1 MGSCENRCL
10 FFSGLTRTI
19 KLHSSPSEVWIDI
32 KLGDQ
37 MAKRELSVNKGP
49 DFIKYFEPIIEIL
62 EELGGS
68 GKSHEVTNLVI
79 DRFKFSEDDLDKK
92 NKNGG
97 STVKNRIAWAR
108 FYLAKGGILD
118 ASKRGVWIL
127 KNGYKQLYTSG
138 KAYDFFKR
146 VHQQF
151 EHNQCGSE
159 KNPLDVRV
167 DKEIGV
173 KIEDEDY
180 KDTVLQILKN
190 LPPHGFEKL
199 CQRLLR
205 ESGFKQVKVTGKSG
219 DGGIDGY
226 GVLEINP
233 LMSFKVLFQSK
244 RYRDT
249 VSSDKVRDFRGS
261 MAGRADKGII
271 ITTGRFSQDAKN
283 EAVRDGVVPIELVD
297 GEKLVELFAS
307 LELGLKPRTVYDVDY
322 SFFKE
327 FEDSE

>member
-1 MGSCENRCL
+1 
-10 FFSGLTRTI
+10 
-19 KLHSSPSEVWIDI
+19 
-32 KLGDQ
+32 
-37 MAKRELSVNKGP
+37 MAKRELTTNKGP

-68 GKSHEVTNLVI
+68 GKSLEVTNLII
-79 DRFKFSEDDLDKK
+79 DRFKFSEDELDKK

-97 STVKNRIAWAR
+97 STVRNRIAWAR
-108 FYLAKGGILD
+108 FYLAKGDILD
-118 ASKRGVWIL
+118 SSKRGVWIL
-127 KNGYKQLYTSG
+127 KTGYKQLYTNG
-138 KAYDFFKR
+138 QAYEFFKR
-146 VHQQF
+146 VHEKF
-151 EHNQCGSE
+151 ENNQNSRQTFLSDSG
-159 KNPLDVRV
+159 L
-167 DKEIGV
+167 DKEIEV

-190 LPPHGFEKL
+190 LPPNGFEKL

-249 VSSDKVRDFRGS
+249 VSSDKIRDFRGS

-283 EAVRDGVVPIELVD
+283 EAVRDGVAPIELVD

-307 LELGLKPRTVYDVDY
+307 LELGLKPRTVYDVDH

-327 FEDSE
+327 FEATE